1 MNGLLPCC
9 SDALTTRVVLIF
21 TTAGDAFSIMSANE
35 LESWL
40 TCWWLWLV
48 SARATTEIGELA
60 REATAKAAISPPP
73 IEAATSAR
81 IAVVRRNWITF
92 DISLEI
98 LSYSRPTAALL
109 ILDALNPNSI
119 YKWQISPRNG
129 CLLPFLVLLGT
140 EGQARTFRAF
150 VNRHCLAGLYLSTQQ
165 QFGKRSFNFPLD
177 GPFQRT

>member
-40 TCWWLWLV
+40 TCWWLGLV
-48 SARATTEIGELA
+48 SAWATIDTGELA
-60 REATAKAAISPPP
+60 REATAKAATSPPP

-98 LSYSRPTAALL
+98 LSYSRPTAALP

-119 YKWQISPRNG
+119 YKWQISG
-129 CLLPFLVLLGT
+129 
-140 EGQARTFRAF
+140 
-150 VNRHCLAGLYLSTQQ
+150 S
-165 QFGKRSFNFPLD
+165 PLKTAD
-177 GPFQRT
+177 CERVRFFAQPT